1 MSEQQ
6 PSLPK
11 VYNSRDHLIT
21 IPTKNG
27 PKEYYPAAW
36 RLYELNLRYEEAN
49 FSSEILFM
57 DLERNFV
64 IVKCKLYLGP
74 EYEMSHRKT
83 EAMKQGQLSQLDKL
97 ETAAKARCARDLG
110 ISTELAL
117 DMEDGEI
124 NDAGAPHSQEAS
136 PTHAQA
142 ASVQSAQPT
151 NIRQPAKANTATAS
165 SNDANNQLDSTVAKD
180 HLNVLYTRAKK
191 LNVCKTEQEFVAYF
205 CKLLKLPTFDINTIT
220 RQHLGTIEHDLKA
233 REKQAA

>member
-6 PSLPK
+6 QQSPTK
-11 VYNSRDHLIT
+11 VYNSRDHLVT

-36 RLYELNLRYEEAN
+36 RLYELNIRYEEAN

-74 EYEMSHRKT
+74 DYEVSHRKT

-97 ETAAKARCARDLG
+97 ETAAKARCARDRG

-117 DMEDGEI
+117 DMEDGEVT
-124 NDAGAPHSQEAS
+124 DLPATQTPGTSSSAAPVQ
-136 PTHAQA
+136 
-142 ASVQSAQPT
+142 SVQAEPSSTVPGQGNSTAKT
-151 NIRQPAKANTATAS
+151 LDPAVAKER
-165 SNDANNQLDSTVAKD
+165 LDSFY
-180 HLNVLYTRAKK
+180 LLAKK
-191 LNVCKTEQEFVAYF
+191 LGVCKTDQEFVTYV
-205 CKLLKLPTFDINTIT
+205 CKLLSLKSFDIKAFTG
-220 RQHLGTIEHDLKA
+220 QHLTALARDLKS
-233 REKQAA
+233 REQRAA

>member
-1 MSEQQ
+1 MSELQQ
-6 PSLPK
+6 QSPSK
-11 VYNSRDHLIT
+11 IYNSRDHLVT

-49 FSSEILFM
+49 FSSETLFM

-64 IVKCKLYLGP
+64 IVKCKLYLGVD
-74 EYEMSHRKT
+74 YQMSHRKT

-124 NDAGAPHSQEAS
+124 NDLPATQTPGASS
-136 PTHAQA
+136 PTVPVQQAQA
-142 ASVQSAQPT
+142 EPSSAAPVQGNSTSKVLDPT
-151 NIRQPAKANTATAS
+151 IAKER
-165 SNDANNQLDSTVAKD
+165 LDSFY
-180 HLNVLYTRAKK
+180 LLAKK
-191 LNVCKTEQEFVAYF
+191 LGICKTDQEFVVYV
-205 CKLLKLPTFDINTIT
+205 CKLLHLKSFDIKAFTG
-220 RQHLGTIEHDLKA
+220 QHLTTIARDLKA
-233 REKQAA
+233 HDKQAA